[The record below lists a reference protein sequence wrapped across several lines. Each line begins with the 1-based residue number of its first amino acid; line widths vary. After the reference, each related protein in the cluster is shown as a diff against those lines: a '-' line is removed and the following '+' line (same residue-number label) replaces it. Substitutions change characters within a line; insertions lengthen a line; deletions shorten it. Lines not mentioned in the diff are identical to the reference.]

1 MPKTIPLTDI
11 INAGDGKLGLTG
23 PFGALIVTPGA
34 APQP

>member
-1 MPKTIPLTDI
+1 V

-23 PFGALIVTPGA
+23 PFGALIVAPGA